1 MRKPSLGKT
10 VAAFLV
16 ACLLLAIGS
25 SVAVAFLPGEGPGGP
40 VLVVANPADPFSRYY
55 AEILQGEGLNE
66 FDVVDLGSLTPA
78 QLSSHQVIVLA
89 QTTGLTDAQVS
100 TLTSWVQGGGTAV
113 GAQWRAL
120 RGNPQADDTGRTARQ
135 ATTSAP
141 GFPSSPGTK
150 LVSSS
155 VAPSARTS
163 SAICQT
169 TAAP

>member
-16 ACLLLAIGS
+16 ACLLP
-25 SVAVAFLPGEGPGGP
+25 AVGAKAAMAFPPGQGPGGP
-40 VLVVANPADPFSRYY
+40 VLVVANSADPFSRYY

-100 TLTSWVQGGGTAV
+100 TLTSWVQGGGNLVAMRPDPKL
-113 GAQWRAL
+113 GPL
-120 RGNPQADDTGRTARQ
+120 LGLGPDTGDLSQGYIGIDA
-135 ATTSAP
+135 ASPP
-141 GFPSSPGTK
+141 G
-150 LVSSS
+150 
-155 VAPSARTS
+155 
-163 SAICQT
+163 
-169 TAAP
+169 